1 MPCRTRRTAV
11 EALCAA
17 RPDPGASPDIRVTA
31 TESPARFSSPCR
43 CAVVD
48 VRSGQK
54 LQLCTA
60 RPFRSVVRWSG
71 RSEAPALHGSSFP
84 VGGAVV
90 GEVRSSSSARPVLS
104 TSSSGG
110 LVQKLQLCMA
120 GPLYVEVRWSGRSE
134 APALHDSFLSGRG
147 AVVGDFRSSSSA
159 RCVLS
164 LWSGGSRWSG
174 GRFAQRFGRA
184 GSPPRPAAGR
194 ARRPRGVR
202 DAQPGSATGSGRI
215 IFGRALDSSGDFVRF
230 ENCCKCTA
238 RAIPSPPHHGLEI
251 NMPYLR
257 CYPSMTSSTLRFQ
270 TVTEV
275 GRQIGTSG
283 PQRPDRGGAT
293 ILAKV

>member
-71 RSEAPALHGSSFP
+71 RSEAPALHGRSSLRRRP
-84 VGGAVV
+84 VVWF
-90 GEVRSSSSARPVLS
+90 RSSSSAWPVLS
-104 TSSSGG
+104 TSKCGG
-110 LVQKLQLCMA
+110 RGGQKLQLCMT
-120 GPLYVEVRWSGRSE
+120 RSF
-134 APALHDSFLSGRG
+134 PVGG

-174 GRFAQRFGRA
+174 GRFAQRPGRA

-238 RAIPSPPHHGLEI
+238 RAIASPPHHGLEI

>member
-134 APALHDSFLSGRG
+134 APALHDSFLSGRW
-147 AVVGDFRSSSSA
+147 
-159 RCVLS
+159 C
-164 LWSGGSRWSG
+164 G
-174 GRFAQRFGRA
+174 GRRLQKLQLCTVRPLSGPAVHGGPA
-184 GSPPRPAAGR
+184 VGSLSGPGGP
-194 ARRPRGVR
+194 ARRPARRRG
-202 DAQPGSATGSGRI
+202 APGG
-215 IFGRALDSSGDFVRF
+215 
-230 ENCCKCTA
+230 
-238 RAIPSPPHHGLEI
+238 P
-251 NMPYLR
+251 
-257 CYPSMTSSTLRFQ
+257 
-270 TVTEV
+270 EV
-275 GRQIGTSG
+275 CGTHNRGRQRAVGASSSVGLSTRRATSYASKTAANARHELFRV
-283 PQRPDRGGAT
+283 RPTTASRSICRT
-293 ILAKV
+293 

>member
-71 RSEAPALHGSSFP
+71 RSEAPALHGRSSLRRRP
-84 VGGAVV
+84 VVWF
-90 GEVRSSSSARPVLS
+90 RSSSSAWPVLS
-104 TSSSGG
+104 TSKCGG
-110 LVQKLQLCMA
+110 RGGQKLQLCMT
-120 GPLYVEVRWSGRSE
+120 RSF
-134 APALHDSFLSGRG
+134 PVGG

-164 LWSGGSRWSG
+164 LVR
-174 GRFAQRFGRA
+174 RFTVVRRSVRSAARA
-184 GSPPRPAAGR
+184 GRLAAPPGGGARPAAPRCAGR
-194 ARRPRGVR
+194 TTGVGNGQW
-202 DAQPGSATGSGRI
+202 A
-215 IFGRALDSSGDFVRF
+215 
-230 ENCCKCTA
+230 
-238 RAIPSPPHHGLEI
+238 HH
-251 NMPYLR
+251 LR
-257 CYPSMTSSTLRFQ
+257 
-270 TVTEV
+270 
-275 GRQIGTSG
+275 
-283 PQRPDRGGAT
+283 
-293 ILAKV
+293 

>member
-134 APALHDSFLSGRG
+134 APALHDSFLSGRWCG
-147 AVVGDFRSSSSA
+147 GRRLQKLQLCTVRP
-159 RCVLS
+159 LS
-164 LWSGGSRWSG
+164 LVR
-174 GRFAQRFGRA
+174 RFTVVRRSVRSAARA
-184 GSPPRPAAGR
+184 GRLAAPPGGGARPAAPRCAGR
-194 ARRPRGVR
+194 TTGVGNGQW
-202 DAQPGSATGSGRI
+202 A
-215 IFGRALDSSGDFVRF
+215 
-230 ENCCKCTA
+230 
-238 RAIPSPPHHGLEI
+238 HH
-251 NMPYLR
+251 LR
-257 CYPSMTSSTLRFQ
+257 
-270 TVTEV
+270 
-275 GRQIGTSG
+275 
-283 PQRPDRGGAT
+283 
-293 ILAKV
+293 